1 MAGES
6 SSMKSMLFSKKKK
19 KQCERVKR
27 FRVKT
32 EKTGLHQGSIVEGTF
47 NENIKLKYFVI
58 RIGSKSHAFCHFL

>member
-6 SSMKSMLFSKKKK
+6 SSMKSMLFSKKK

-47 NENIKLKYFVI
+47 NKNSKLKYFVI
-58 RIGSKSHAFCHFL
+58 RIGFKSHAFCHFL